1 MKHAS
6 SFSQRRDLAG
16 SRGMTLIE
24 MSLSLALLL
33 GMTSIVV
40 FSMAGISDWKR
51 ARDAGLDLRAVYI
64 AQKGYLSDHPT
75 SDITSVVAAD
85 LLPYLPQGFSGIPAP
100 EDLAGNILTV
110 NYKVVPPRFSNGYDP
125 SGATDDGLWDVG
137 KP

>member
-1 MKHAS
+1 MKHS
-6 SFSQRRDLAG
+6 SFTHRRDLAG

-24 MSLSLALLL
+24 MSLSLALLM

-100 EDLAGNILTV
+100 EDLEGNILTV
-110 NYKVVPPRFSNGYDP
+110 NFNVVPPRFSNGYDP
-125 SGATDDGLWDVG
+125 SDATDDSLWDVG